1 MEKLICFL
9 TTALSLTR
17 VSIYSN
23 SKVCCVVE
31 LLCILILEY
40 IQSSCNVLSPPA
52 NNMHVKETH
61 LKEEEILVTMSCHG
75 DVHCSVS
82 TVHSVST
89 QFPAFLG
96 LPALPLA
103 AVLSWQGE
111 EAANGRGHRVQ
122 YVRHT
127 QIVCHEPMGTIKA
140 DKCSSSV
147 KLTLIAIMVR

>member
-1 MEKLICFL
+1 MYE
-9 TTALSLTR
+9 SR
-17 VSIYSN
+17 
-23 SKVCCVVE
+23 
-31 LLCILILEY
+31 
-40 IQSSCNVLSPPA
+40 NVLTPPA
-52 NNMHVKETH
+52 GNVRIKEIH

-75 DVHCSVS
+75 GVHCSVS

-127 QIVCHEPMGTIKA
+127 QIVGQQPMAMWAQLKQKNGA
-140 DKCSSSV
+140 VPSS
-147 KLTLIAIMVR
+147 

>member
-1 MEKLICFL
+1 MRI
-9 TTALSLTR
+9 
-17 VSIYSN
+17 
-23 SKVCCVVE
+23 
-31 LLCILILEY
+31 
-40 IQSSCNVLSPPA
+40 
-52 NNMHVKETH
+52 KETS

-75 DVHCSVS
+75 GVHCSVS
-82 TVHSVST
+82 TVHPVST

-127 QIVCHEPMGTIKA
+127 QIVGYKEPIA
-140 DKCSSSV
+140 VWSQL
-147 KLTLIAIMVR
+147 KLTNAAAPSSWL